1 MTNKILPALLVFG
14 VVAAAQS
21 TRAEPVS
28 FSGNEVLESCRRY
41 AMFKQPISTDDAL
54 FIGDCAGMTRTLA
67 AIGSHLPPKIRFC
80 VPGAV
85 TFQQAGKVFVAFL
98 DAHPERLQ
106 ELSTVLAIEAFRA
119 AWPCKSN

>member
-1 MTNKILPALLVFG
+1 MVGIATIFAS
-14 VVAAAQS
+14 QS
-21 TRAEPVS
+21 AWADPIS

-54 FIGDCAGMTRTLA
+54 FMGDCAGMTRTLGT
-67 AIGSHLPPKIRFC
+67 IGSHLPPKIRFC
-80 VPGAV
+80 MPGAV

-106 ELSTVLAIEAFRA
+106 ELSTVLAIDAFKA